1 MDRYW
6 NHVYSQHADYNV
18 LINDLGDF
26 LMYKAGLYIPQNL
39 TKTILQEYHDVWSFH
54 PDKNTRKDLRVILLA
69 TDSSQYMGILQELHY
84 MSEF

>member
-39 TKTILQEYHDVWSFH
+39 TKTILQEYHDVCGHFIQT
-54 PDKNTRKDLRVILLA
+54 KT
-69 TDSSQYMGILQELHY
+69 QEKI
-84 MSEF
+84 SE